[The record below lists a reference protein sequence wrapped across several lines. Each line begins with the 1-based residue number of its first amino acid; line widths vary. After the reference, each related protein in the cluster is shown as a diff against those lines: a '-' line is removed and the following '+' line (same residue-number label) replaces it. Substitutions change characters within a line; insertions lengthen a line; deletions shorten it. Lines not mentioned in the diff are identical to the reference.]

1 MNLEERA
8 KGLLKLV
15 ETYRAQECREV
26 LDRAGAESVDIL
38 RRAWRRER
46 DHLHTSVEAERTRA
60 RSLIQ
65 SARAERSTRER
76 SSGDRENARLLA
88 LAWPRIE
95 AGLLARWQDPGQRD
109 LWVGRALAAALES
122 LPTGPW
128 TVRHAPD
135 WALPQTAAPCVEFT
149 ARLAALGAPAPH
161 FAPDPDLTAGLIV
174 VSGAA
179 RLDAS
184 LTGLLL
190 DRPPLEARLLALLA
204 KAEAA
209 ADPKAG
215 HPQAQ
220 RHP

>member
-1 MNLEERA
+1 MNLDDRA

-15 ETYRAQECREV
+15 ETYRAQECRVV
-26 LDRAGAESVDIL
+26 LDHAGSESVKIL

-60 RSLIQ
+60 RALIQ
-65 SARAERSTRER
+65 AARAERATRER
-76 SSGDRENARLLA
+76 TSGDRENARLLA

-95 AGLLARWQDPGQRD
+95 AQLLARWQDPRQRE
-109 LWVGRALAAALES
+109 LWVARTLAAALES
-122 LPTGPW
+122 LPPGPW

-135 WALPQTAAPCVEFT
+135 WEAPQAAAPCIDL
-149 ARLAALGAPAPH
+149 AGRLAALGAPAPS
-161 FAPDPDLTAGLIV
+161 FIADPELAAGLIV
-174 VSGAA
+174 ASGAA

-184 LTGLLL
+184 LAGLIL

-204 KAEAA
+204 SAEAA
-209 ADPKAG
+209 ADPQAG
-215 HPQAQ
+215 HPRAQ